1 MNFNSFLGYVAT
13 YVFAGYR
20 FYEYNTK
27 NIKKQNIDKRR
38 KIKCHCFFSL
48 DLSCRGNDC
57 SKEYKR
63 MCIRNI

>member
-1 MNFNSFLGYVAT
+1 MNFNSFLGYAAT

-38 KIKCHCFFSL
+38 KIKCHFFP
-48 DLSCRGNDC
+48 
-57 SKEYKR
+57 
-63 MCIRNI
+63 